1 MKKLIVMLMIISLIF
16 LSIAPNVFA
25 VTYANV
31 GPTTDFDGDVGV
43 PTGKAY
49 YINDVLLAL
58 TDITTVDLI
67 DKAMLKPS
75 QDWGEISVAAGG
87 DMEIDDD
94 VINIEHFVHS
104 ADLGEVVV
112 NAGGTLIELDAD
124 CVDIDTFVASAD
136 LGDIKVNAGGTAI
149 ELDDDCVDMATFLA
163 SADLGEIKVNV
174 GGDAIEIEDDVIN
187 IEHFVHAADLGEIV
201 VNAGGTA
208 IDIDVDIINIDNFAH
223 AADLGEVS
231 VNAGGTAIEVDDD
244 VLGAEHFATQDWG
257 DVNINAGVAEVQD
270 LTIASE
276 AAGDILY
283 FDGTNWV
290 RLAKDA
296 GKYLK
301 SGASAVS
308 WDVTAWAGN
317 LMSHFMDLDAASTAY
332 VHAAITGTG
341 GSQDISTGITN
352 PDYGRNTTITT
363 TNNAAPSGNVT
374 ITGNLADG
382 TTGQTDVITI
392 IAGSTA
398 SGVKAFVTVT
408 NINIPVGVTAS
419 DTVEVGIGD
428 LVGIPNSIDA
438 ATDIYNKTV
447 DGVNEFDEIT
457 GNVNTTNNTLD
468 CATIVQN
475 EDISIYYHQ

>member
-1 MKKLIVMLMIISLIF
+1 MKKLIIF
-16 LSIAPNVFA
+16 LMVVSLMFLSVAPSAFA
-25 VTYANV
+25 ATYANV

-58 TDITTVDLI
+58 TDITTLDLI

-104 ADLGEVVV
+104 ADLGDV
-112 NAGGTLIELDAD
+112 I
-124 CVDIDTFVASAD
+124 
-136 LGDIKVNAGGTAI
+136 VNAGGTAI
-149 ELDDDCVDMATFLA
+149 ELDADVVDIDTFLA
-163 SADLGEIKVNV
+163 SADLGEIAVNA
-174 GGDAIEIEDDVIN
+174 GGTAIEIEDDVIN
-187 IEHFVHAADLGEIV
+187 IEHFVHAADLGEIK
-201 VNAGGTA
+201 
-208 IDIDVDIINIDNFAH
+208 
-223 AADLGEVS
+223 
-231 VNAGGTAIEVDDD
+231 VNAGGTAIEVEDD

-276 AAGDILY
+276 AAGDIIY
-283 FDGTNWV
+283 YNGSNWI
-290 RLAKDA
+290 RLAKDV
-296 GKYLK
+296 GKFLK

-308 WDVTAWAGN
+308 WDTTSWAGN
-317 LMSHFMDLDAASTAY
+317 LFVHFMDVDAAGTAY

-341 GSQDISTGITN
+341 VSQDISTAITN

-363 TNNAAPSGNVT
+363 TNVAAPSGNVT

-382 TTGQTDVITI
+382 TTGQTDVIAI
-392 IAGSTA
+392 VAGSTA

-408 NINIPVGVTAS
+408 NINIPAGVSAS
-419 DTVEVGIGD
+419 DTVAIGIGD
-428 LVGIPNSIDA
+428 LFGLPNSIDA
-438 ATDIYNKTV
+438 VTDVYNKTV
-447 DGVNEFDEIT
+447 DGVNEFDEIS
-457 GNVNTTNNTLD
+457 GNVNTANNTIN
-468 CATIVQN
+468 CATVAQN
-475 EDISIYYHQ
+475 EDISFAYHQ